1 MPSMRDAALRK
12 RPWRRPCGRDVRR
25 TGAAT
30 AGEGAP
36 SKPVVIG
43 RYGPVTADQ
52 ARRKAPELLGKVAGG
67 NDPTVDRAEARGMPT
82 LGGVFEG
89 YMAANPKRTN
99 ELYRYEATARKGA
112 RATATAQFVFNWP
125 RRNLAISRTL
135 SLHLADV
142 ESGLLSPVR

>member
-1 MPSMRDAALRK
+1 MAPRLRPAIGRNALHAGRGVAQAPLAPSMRSRCAAYRSGNGG
-12 RPWRRPCGRDVRR
+12 RR
-25 TGAAT
+25 
-30 AGEGAP
+30 AP

-99 ELYRYEATARKGA
+99 ELYRYEATAE
-112 RATATAQFVFNWP
+112 RALAQP
-125 RRNLAISRTL
+125 QPLNLSSIGRDVTL
-135 SLHLADV
+135 QSAAL
-142 ESGLLSPVR
+142 